1 MAKSLKKY
9 FIGIVPDEPLRR
21 EITELKLAIQEQ
33 FGCKYAL
40 KSPPHVTL
48 KMPFVFNENK
58 EEQLENKLRRFFGEE
73 KGFLLE
79 IEGIGSFREKVAFLR
94 LRYPPEL
101 PALQQRLVAYGKR
114 QLGQQ
119 IELSDLNY
127 HPHLTV
133 AFRDVKKGQ
142 FGDLMAFLRP
152 RFGKQHMVV
161 KQVSL
166 LKKSATSWQ
175 IQNKFDLME

>member
-21 EITELKLAIQEQ
+21 EITELKLAIQER
-33 FGCKYAL
+33 FGYKFAL
-40 KSPPHVTL
+40 KSPPHITL
-48 KMPFVFNENK
+48 KMPFLFNENK

-73 KGFLLE
+73 KGFSLE
-79 IEGIGSFREKVAFLR
+79 IEGVGSFREKVVFLR
-94 LRYPPEL
+94 VKYPPEL
-101 PALQQRLVAYGKR
+101 PALQQRLVTYGKR
-114 QLGQQ
+114 HLGHQ

-133 AFRDVKKGQ
+133 AFRDIKKGQ

-152 RFGKQHMVV
+152 RFGKQQMAVR
-161 KQVSL
+161 QVSL
-166 LKKSATSWQ
+166 LKKASNSWQ
-175 IQNKFDLME
+175 IQNNFDLME